1 MRKYFLV
8 FTALASLAGQIAIAQ
23 DNQELSQ
30 ELAMT
35 IYGDGR
41 ALIEDV
47 RDFKF
52 ERGRSVIV
60 LPNVSSQINAP
71 SASFIADGIEI
82 VEQNFDFDLLTPNKL
97 MQKAVGETVTIIRTN
112 PGTGIETREKAKVLA
127 VNNGVVVQIGKRIEV
142 LRDDNLPT
150 RVIFD
155 KIPENLRAKP
165 TLSVMVNSRTAST
178 RPATLTYLSG
188 GLSWRADYV
197 LMFDENAKKM
207 DLQGWATLTNQ
218 TNTTFKNVKTSL
230 IAGHV
235 GNKNRNQYNYNNR
248 RNVRGN
254 VRNNV
259 RGGGTEQSPQERI
272 GDNYLYP
279 LPGTTTIAS
288 SQTKQ
293 VGFVD
298 AENVAADKSYEYE
311 ARWFQTLKYPQNVDV
326 RIVFSNSREAGLG
339 EALPKGIIRVY
350 AKDAQGRSQFIGE
363 DTITHVAGGSE
374 LALKI
379 GEAFDVTV
387 KPSVMA
393 TNKVSSKRTDTSM
406 KYEIKNAKNEPVK
419 VTIRQQLWGWRT
431 EYNIRKESHD
441 SRAPDAYSRV
451 WTVDVP
457 AEGQTDLTFTIR
469 ETRPY

>member
-1 MRKYFLV
+1 MRKYFLTSV
-8 FTALASLAGQIAIAQ
+8 LALSAVLASGTAQ
-23 DNQELSQ
+23 AQTDAQNQSLS
-30 ELAMT
+30 MT

-47 RDFKF
+47 REFDFEK
-52 ERGRSVIV
+52 GRSVIV

-71 SASFIADGIEI
+71 SASFVADGVDI

-97 MQKAVGETVTIIRTN
+97 MQKSVGEYVQIVRVN
-112 PGTGIETREKAKVLA
+112 PGTGKETKERAKVLA
-127 VNNGVVVQIGKRIEV
+127 VNNGVVVQIGRRIEV

-155 KIPENLRAKP
+155 KIPENLRAEP
-165 TLSVMVNSRTAST
+165 TLSVMVDSDKSGKRKAN
-178 RPATLTYLSG
+178 LTYLSG

-197 LMFDENAKKM
+197 LLFDEEGKQMN
-207 DLQGWATLTNQ
+207 LQGWATLTNG
-218 TNTTFKNVKTSL
+218 TNTTFKDVKTSL

-235 GNKNRNQYNYNNR
+235 GNNNRNQYNNR
-248 RNVRGN
+248 NRNRRGN
-254 VRNNV
+254 VRS
-259 RGGGTEQSPQERI
+259 GGTEQSPQERI

-279 LPGTTTIAS
+279 LPGRTTIAS

-293 VGFVD
+293 VGFID
-298 AENVAADKSYEYE
+298 AEGVAADKSYEYD
-311 ARWFQTLKYPQNVDV
+311 AYGYQTIKDPVNAEV
-326 RIVFSNSREAGLG
+326 RIVFTNSRAAGLG

-350 AKDAQGRSQFIGE
+350 MKDQEGRSQFVGE

-379 GEAFDVTV
+379 GEAFDVTI
-387 KPSVMA
+387 KPTVMS
-393 TNKVSSKRTDTSM
+393 TKKISKRRTDTQM
-406 KYEIKNAKNEPVK
+406 KYEIKNAKDEPIK
-419 VTIRQQLWGWRT
+419 VTVRQQLWGWHT
-431 EYNIRKESHD
+431 EYEVREESAE

-457 AEGQTDLTFTIR
+457 AEGTANLTFTMR

>member
-1 MRKYFLV
+1 
-8 FTALASLAGQIAIAQ
+8 
-23 DNQELSQ
+23 
-30 ELAMT
+30 
-35 IYGDGR
+35 
-41 ALIEDV
+41 LIEDV
-47 RDFKF
+47 RDFSF

-71 SASFIADGIEI
+71 SASFLADDIEI

-127 VNNGVVVQIGKRIEV
+127 VNNGVVVQIGRRIEV

-165 TLSVMVNSRTAST
+165 TLSVMVNSAKAST

-197 LMFDENAKKM
+197 LMFDEAGKKM

-248 RNVRGN
+248 YNNDRRNVRGN
-254 VRNNV
+254 VRS
-259 RGGGTEQSPQERI
+259 GGTEQSPQERI

-293 VGFVD
+293 ISFVD
-298 AENVAADKSYEYE
+298 AVGVAADKSYEYE
-311 ARWFQTLKYPQNVDV
+311 ARWFQTLKDPQNADV
-326 RIVFSNSREAGLG
+326 RIVFSNSRAAGLG

-393 TNKVSSKRTDTSM
+393 TNQVSSRRTDTSM

-441 SRAPDAYSRV
+441 SRSPDAYSRV

>member
-1 MRKYFLV
+1 MRKYLLI
-8 FTALASLAGQIAIAQ
+8 FTALASLTGQIAQESMAQ
-23 DNQELSQ
+23 DNQELS
-30 ELAMT
+30 MT

-47 RDFKF
+47 RDFSF
-52 ERGRSVIV
+52 PEGRSVIV

-71 SASFIADGIEI
+71 SASFIADDIEI

-112 PGTGIETREKAKVLA
+112 PGTGVETREKAKVLA
-127 VNNGVVVQIGKRIEV
+127 VNNGVVVQIGRRIEV

-165 TLSVMVNSRTAST
+165 TLSVMVNSAKAST

-197 LMFDENAKKM
+197 LMFNEQAKKM
-207 DLQGWATLTNQ
+207 DLQGWATLTNN

-235 GNKNRNQYNYNNR
+235 GNKNRNQYNRNNR

-254 VRNNV
+254 VRS
-259 RGGGTEQSPQERI
+259 GGTEQSPQERV

-293 VGFVD
+293 VSFVD
-298 AENVAADKSYEYE
+298 AESVAADKSYEYE
-311 ARWFQTLKYPQNVDV
+311 ARWFQTLKDPQNVDV
-326 RIVFSNSREAGLG
+326 RIVFSNSRDAGLG

-387 KPSVMA
+387 KPSVMS

-431 EYNIRKESHD
+431 EYDIRKESHD
-441 SRAPDAYSRV
+441 SRTPDAYSRV

-457 AEGQTDLTFTIR
+457 AEGSTNLTFTIR

>member
-1 MRKYFLV
+1 MRKHFLIL
-8 FTALASLAGQIAIAQ
+8 TALAGLNGLAGQAAMAQ
-23 DNQELSQ
+23 EQQLSQ
-30 ELAMT
+30 KLSMT

-41 ALIEDV
+41 ALVEDV
-47 RDFKF
+47 RNFDFK
-52 ERGRSVIV
+52 RGRSVIV

-71 SASFIADGIEI
+71 SASFLADGIEI

-112 PGTGIETREKAKVLA
+112 PGTGVETREKAKVLA

-165 TLSVMVNSRTAST
+165 TLSVMVNSKTAGT

-197 LMFDENAKKM
+197 LMFDENAKTM
-207 DLQGWATLTNQ
+207 DLQGWATLTNN
-218 TNTTFKNVKTSL
+218 TNTTFENVKTSL

-235 GNKNRNQYNYNNR
+235 GNRNQNQYNYGNR

-254 VRNNV
+254 VRS
-259 RGGGTEQSPQERI
+259 GGSEQSPQERI

-298 AENVAADKSYEYE
+298 AAGVAAEKSYEYE
-311 ARWFQTLKYPQNVDV
+311 ARWFQTLKDPQNVDV
-326 RIVFSNSREAGLG
+326 RIVFSNSRAAGLG

-350 AKDAQGRSQFIGE
+350 AKDAKGRSQFIGE

-387 KPSVMA
+387 KPTMVA
-393 TNKVSSKRTDTSM
+393 VNKISSKRTDTSM

-431 EYNIRKESHD
+431 EYDVRTESHD

-457 AEGQTDLTFTIR
+457 AEGSTNLTFTIR